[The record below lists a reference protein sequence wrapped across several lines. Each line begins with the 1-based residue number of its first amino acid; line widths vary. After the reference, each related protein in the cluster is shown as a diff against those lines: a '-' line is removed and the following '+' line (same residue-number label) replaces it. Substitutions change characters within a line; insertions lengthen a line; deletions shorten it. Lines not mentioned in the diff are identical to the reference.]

1 MTDNMFG
8 RICALLIFLS
18 ASVAVMGQ
26 DLVVTDED
34 DNEVEVDLKGLVDIS
49 YKDSTLVASYS
60 DGKNESYQV
69 AEISGIGMSSA
80 SGDDRVSAM
89 DGKVVYVP
97 SSAIVIVANYVDK
110 RLLVYN
116 LGGTQVID
124 RKIESQI
131 ETVNIDSLGKGV
143 YLLKLDGKTIKIV
156 R

>member
-60 DGKNESYQV
+60 DGQNESYQV

-97 SSAIVIVANYVDK
+97 SSAIVIVANSVDK

>member
-60 DGKNESYQV
+60 DGQNESYQV

-89 DGKVVYVP
+89 DGRVVYVP
-97 SSAIVIVANYVDK
+97 SSAIVIVANSVDK

>member
-26 DLVVTDED
+26 DLLVTDED

-60 DGKNESYQV
+60 DGQNESYQV

-97 SSAIVIVANYVDK
+97 SSAIVIVANSVDK